1 MRVSDSIWFCE
12 KGFSGLC
19 TIEAEVDVVNE
30 ELEVEVAIVL
40 VISRKS
46 RRESPPA
53 THKNILFERRRLL
66 SHTSSPNGHIR
77 LGWCPNFL
85 SYR

>member
-46 RRESPPA
+46 RLEGRSAGKLACGAKPLIDTTPKLA
-53 THKNILFERRRLL
+53 RGLPVFGGTPLFRCEL
-66 SHTSSPNGHIR
+66 P
-77 LGWCPNFL
+77 
-85 SYR
+85 